1 MAVSTSLKLNTPI
14 GSVQVL
20 DEATL
25 HKAVSAKA
33 AAQEAE
39 RTRAQLSQVCAALTQ
54 AVNELQRRQA
64 ALFSSQKEH
73 IVRLSLEIA
82 AKILA
87 KEIADGHYAIET
99 IVLDALQS
107 APPAKQTTIRLHPD
121 DVKAFQ
127 KAAAEL
133 GLSLPPHTELLP
145 DWSVH
150 RAECV
155 IESELGT
162 VEYLID
168 EHLRQIGQALLGA
181 EASV

>member
-1 MAVSTSLKLNTPI
+1 MAAPTSLKLNIPI

-25 HKAVSAKA
+25 QKAAQAKA

-54 AVNELQRRQA
+54 AVTELQQRQA
-64 ALFSSQKEH
+64 AFFASQKEH

-107 APPAKQTTIRLHPD
+107 APPAKHTLIRLHPD
-121 DVKAFQ
+121 DLKVFE

-133 GLSLPPHTELLP
+133 GLSLPPHTELAP
-145 DWSVH
+145 DWSVN

-168 EHLRQIGQALLGA
+168 EHLRQIGQALLSS
-181 EASV
+181 EAAV